1 MGSGRVYHPPR
12 LGYTL
17 DIRDW
22 RWRPDVRAKSALWG
36 NSIAVRVPRSV
47 AETIDLKPG
56 EDLEIV
62 AVPGGLNIRRP
73 TAPRYPSMSLAAMVA
88 EMDRLGP
95 DGRPD
100 VIDWGP
106 DRGDEIVDDTR

>member
-1 MGSGRVYHPPR
+1 M
-12 LGYTL
+12 
-17 DIRDW
+17 
-22 RWRPDVRAKSALWG
+22 RAKSAQWG

-62 AVPGGLNIRRP
+62 AVPGGLNSRRP
-73 TAPRYPSMSLAAMVA
+73 KAPRYPSMSLADMVA

-95 DGRPD
+95 DGRPE
-100 VIDWGP
+100 VADWGP
-106 DRGDEIVDDTR
+106 DRGDEIVDDSR

>member
-1 MGSGRVYHPPR
+1 M
-12 LGYTL
+12 
-17 DIRDW
+17 
-22 RWRPDVRAKSALWG
+22 RAKAAQWG
-36 NSIAVRVPRSV
+36 NRIAVRVPRSV

-73 TAPRYPSMSLAAMVA
+73 KSPRYPCMSLAEMAA

-95 DGRPD
+95 GSRPD
-100 VIDWGP
+100 VVDWGR